1 MNIGRRYQGL
11 TYAEG
16 KQKNELW
23 RSQEGGGDMVLTG
36 ACSGGVYF
44 GVNMIVSVQRVY
56 TSE

>member
-1 MNIGRRYQGL
+1 MQKVNRGMN
-11 TYAEG
+11 EW
-16 KQKNELW
+16 W
-23 RSQEGGGDMVLTG
+23 RLQEGGGDMVLTG